1 MADGLDAQGFTVKDW
16 LQRIDAKQDA
26 LDEKLDKVKE
36 SMDRKADDRDLRALI
51 ERVLVLEQVNAQ
63 RLELWNKIDGRV
75 EKNTNRLDAVEVG
88 KADRPDVA
96 AVWKVLVS
104 ALAGSAIA
112 ILAWA
117 LTVFGG
123 R

>member
-16 LQRIDAKQDA
+16 LQRIDQKQDK
-26 LDEKLDKVKE
+26 LDEKIDAVAAT
-36 SMDRKADDRDLRALI
+36 MDRKADDRDLRAAVD
-51 ERVLVLEQVNAQ
+51 RVLVLEQFNVG
-63 RLELWNKIDGRV
+63 RLDGWNKLLTKVDQ
-75 EKNTNRLDAVEVG
+75 NTDTINHLKEN

-96 AVWKVLVS
+96 ALWRVLVS

-117 LTVFGG
+117 LTLFV